1 MERTGD
7 ALAIDPDLEA
17 SEMDPLSVV
26 LFHVNYSLMPDIY
39 TTLQNMTHAPSSHH
53 NDSGLMAMGCSK
65 VSVEGC
71 LEQKRGWIYR
81 NLGNLGQKGSFL
93 CHLSLNNAKRT
104 CQRTLPWERNHLIC
118 IPFPQLGNAGIL
130 FIIRTRKQNLETRLR
145 AINET
150 WFVDV
155 PRVKKLRRWWF
166 FLCIFSVVT
175 TQVLG
180 LLMVWNTKSDL

>member
-81 NLGNLGQKGSFL
+81 NLGNLGQKGHFYVTY
-93 CHLSLNNAKRT
+93 RT
-104 CQRTLPWERNHLIC
+104 YRLTMQKEPCQINLAI
-118 IPFPQLGNAGIL
+118 LGGI
-130 FIIRTRKQNLETRLR
+130 I
-145 AINET
+145 
-150 WFVDV
+150 
-155 PRVKKLRRWWF
+155 
-166 FLCIFSVVT
+166 
-175 TQVLG
+175 
-180 LLMVWNTKSDL
+180 